1 VPHKM
6 LVTSAIVNTMAKHRE
21 IWIKSRQR
29 MDQQIHETK
38 ETFVMKSTTVPEAA

>member
-1 VPHKM
+1 M
-6 LVTSAIVNTMAKHRE
+6 LVTSAWDNTMAKHRG

-38 ETFVMKSTTVPEAA
+38 ETYIMKSTTVPEAA